1 MSPQEFQIPTGKYP
15 ESITDVYE
23 NANTENDTETNTT
36 NSNCVSYDEVKARR
50 EAIAAAE
57 CVENKE
63 VIVLDGQVIA
73 LNVGKSLD
81 FLRHD
86 ELLENIGFPSKFEN
100 LDIAA

>member
-15 ESITDVYE
+15 ESIADIYE
-23 NANTENDTETNTT
+23 NANTENNIEANTT

-63 VIVLDGQVIA
+63 TIILDSHVIA
-73 LNVGKSLD
+73 LNVGNALD